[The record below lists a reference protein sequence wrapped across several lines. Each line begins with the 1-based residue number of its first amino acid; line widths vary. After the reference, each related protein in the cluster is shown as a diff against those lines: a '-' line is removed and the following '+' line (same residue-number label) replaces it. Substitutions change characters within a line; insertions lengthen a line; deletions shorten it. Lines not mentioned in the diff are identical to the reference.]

1 MIKKRSST
9 EDVMEDISEEDSN
22 STSPFDN
29 IRQVTSAS
37 QLTQSY
43 IVSSVSNSI
52 KRHKTG
58 NSENILKH
66 FTKVT

>member
-1 MIKKRSST
+1 MNKKRASN
-9 EDVMEDISEEDSN
+9 EHEIEEISEKDSN
-22 STSPFDN
+22 STSTFDN
-29 IRQVTSAS
+29 MSQVTSAS
-37 QLTQSY
+37 QLTQSS

-58 NSENILKH
+58 NSENIWNH